1 MSKVQ
6 PTKAHTI
13 TDYEL
18 GKLMY
23 RRCVSFDACVNERM
37 QAGWNAAEN
46 NAAWGVFDDSPE
58 DAVAFEYSQPWN
70 AASAGVYPGKAITP
84 KRNSRAYSNEYY
96 YQGVDYSEP
105 SL

>member
-37 QAGWNAAEN
+37 QAGW
-46 NAAWGVFDDSPE
+46 
-58 DAVAFEYSQPWN
+58 Q
-70 AASAGVYPGKAITP
+70 IIRLT
-84 KRNSRAYSNEYY
+84 
-96 YQGVDYSEP
+96 
-105 SL
+105 

>member
-58 DAVAFEYSQPWN
+58 DAVRFEYSRPHFSE
-70 AASAGVYPGKAITP
+70 AAFQNV
-84 KRNSRAYSNEYY
+84 AYNNQYSFN
-96 YQGVDYSEP
+96 GVDYSEP
-105 SL
+105 SVQ